1 MKCSNCGAE
10 SPGSG
15 PFCAQCGAPLR
26 QDTLRP
32 TSTFSYLPEGTPP
45 WPTTIPDKL
54 PFVTQASNKESTT
67 TPEPVSKPVERK
79 KTPTRQLV
87 LTALLVVLVPLLG
100 VLATLGTL

>member
-26 QDTLRP
+26 QDILRP
-32 TSTFSYLPEGTPP
+32 TSTFSYLPEGTPS

-54 PFVTQASNKESTT
+54 PFVTQGGNKESA
-67 TPEPVSKPVERK
+67 TPEPASKPVERK
-79 KTPTRQLV
+79 KTPARQLV

-100 VLATLGTL
+100 VLA